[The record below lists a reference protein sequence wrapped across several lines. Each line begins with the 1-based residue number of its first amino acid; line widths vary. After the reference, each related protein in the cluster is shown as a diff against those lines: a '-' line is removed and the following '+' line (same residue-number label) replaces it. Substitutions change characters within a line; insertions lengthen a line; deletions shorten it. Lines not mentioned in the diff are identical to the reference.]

1 MGQSGTENRRELVAS
16 ALSTGCSVTDAATR
30 FDVGRTTIH
39 RWMGESEFRGRI
51 NELRSE
57 LLSEAAGRSAGLIGQ
72 ALATLGELLTDP
84 EQPGN
89 VRVSS
94 ARVLIDSTLKI
105 TELKTLDDRL
115 KALEQQ
121 ARETQ

>member
-1 MGQSGTENRRELVAS
+1 MEQNGTENRRELVAS
-16 ALSTGCSVTDAATR
+16 ALANGCSVSDAATR

-39 RWMGESEFRGRI
+39 RWKTESEFRDRI
-51 NELRSE
+51 SELRSE
-57 LLSEAAGRSAGLIGQ
+57 LLSQAAGRSAALVGE

-94 ARVLIDSTLKI
+94 ARVLIDSTLRI

-115 KALEQQ
+115 LALEQQ
-121 ARETQ
+121 AKDAT

>member
-1 MGQSGTENRRELVAS
+1 M
-16 ALSTGCSVTDAATR
+16 
-30 FDVGRTTIH
+30 VG
-39 RWMGESEFRGRI
+39 E
-51 NELRSE
+51 
-57 LLSEAAGRSAGLIGQ
+57 

-94 ARVLIDSTLKI
+94 ARVLIDSTLRI

-115 KALEQQ
+115 LALEQQ
-121 ARETQ
+121 AKDAT